1 MQRRAVVL
9 VEQREEMRKNRCE
22 GGGGGQGVGVQGR
35 TEAGNLSPCPS
46 SDSV

>member
-9 VEQREEMRKNRCE
+9 VGQREEMRKNRCE
-22 GGGGGQGVGVQGR
+22 GGGGQGVGVQGR

>member
-9 VEQREEMRKNRCE
+9 VGQREEMRKNRCE
-22 GGGGGQGVGVQGR
+22 GGQGVGVQGR